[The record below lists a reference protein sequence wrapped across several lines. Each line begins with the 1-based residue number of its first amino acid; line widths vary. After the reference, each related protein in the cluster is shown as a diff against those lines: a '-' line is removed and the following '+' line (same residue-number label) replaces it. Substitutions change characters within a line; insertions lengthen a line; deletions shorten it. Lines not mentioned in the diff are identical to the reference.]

1 MKMSLPQISKYPISP
16 NDAADEH
23 TYITPRLRH
32 LVYAYFSRRLDMY
45 DSVIDAAADAQ
56 QLLKQFEIKYK
67 RKHDDE
73 LQRQR
78 NK

>member
-1 MKMSLPQISKYPISP
+1 MKTICPQTNECP
-16 NDAADEH
+16 NTLNNAAAEYTH
-23 TYITPRLRH
+23 ITLRLRH

-67 RKHDDE
+67 RKYD
-73 LQRQR
+73 
-78 NK
+78 NAKT